1 MGSLSTL
8 VTEFEAGR
16 STPGRAQDLRDLF
29 LRHVDRVTRRYPD
42 AYFELGCRSDDAVE
56 GLADRALTVCA
67 AVAKGRFP
75 FMGRVPFRAFV
86 EEAFDDPPIRYHS
99 FYARLSVAREL
110 LRDDYAF
117 NLRRDPVL
125 RWRDQLHRD
134 IGAALKARAQA
145 VDDGGGGH
153 QRWRIDARGPTV
165 VRHLDDVRDAL
176 APVARDLS
184 VDDLVHRALTLAG
197 QPLAHSV
204 LSNLLGDVL
213 GGPPDEVPPE
223 APAPASLPEALTLR
237 RAVLGAWQELSEP
250 EQALVTAL
258 ARGDSYD
265 DLIARV
271 PAFRDR
277 SAVSRAVRACGE
289 RFVARIV
296 RDLGE
301 DPTGG
306 AATPKQVL
314 ELVAAV
320 VLPLVGQE
328 AS

>member
-1 MGSLSTL
+1 MGSLATL

-16 STPGRAQDLRDLF
+16 STALRAQDLRDLF

-42 AYFELGCRSDDAVE
+42 AYFELGCRTDDAVE
-56 GLADRALTVCA
+56 GLADRVLTICA
-67 AVAKGRFP
+67 AVSKGRFP
-75 FMGRVPFRAFV
+75 FSGRVPFRAFV
-86 EEAFDDPPIRYHS
+86 EEGFDDPPIRYHS
-99 FYARLSVAREL
+99 FYARLSIAREL

-125 RWRDQLHRD
+125 RWRDELHRS
-134 IGAALKARAQA
+134 IGAALRAHAEA
-145 VDDGGGGH
+145 VEGDGGGH
-153 QRWRIDARGPTV
+153 RRWRVSVRGPTR
-165 VRHLDDVRDAL
+165 VRNLDDVRSAL
-176 APVARDLS
+176 ARDADRLS
-184 VDDLVHRALTLAG
+184 LEELVVRALTLAG
-197 QPLAHSV
+197 QPLAHSA

-213 GGPPDEVPPE
+213 GGPKDEVPPV
-223 APAPASLPEALTLR
+223 PATPTSLPDALTLR
-237 RAVLGAWQELSEP
+237 RSVLSAWNELSEA
-250 EQALVTAL
+250 EQALVIAL

-265 DLIARV
+265 DLIAAV

-277 SAVSRAVRACGE
+277 SAVSRAVRSCGDQ
-289 RFVARIV
+289 FVGRIV

-306 AATPKQVL
+306 AATPKRVL

-320 VLPLVGQE
+320 VLPLLAEE

>member
-1 MGSLSTL
+1 MGSLSEL

-16 STPGRAQDLRDLF
+16 SAPARAQSLRDLF

-56 GLADRALTVCA
+56 GLADRTLAVCA
-67 AVAKGRFP
+67 AVEKGRFP
-75 FMGRVPFRAFV
+75 FSGRVPFRAYV
-86 EEAFDDPPIRYHS
+86 EEGFDDPPIRYHS
-99 FYARLSVAREL
+99 FYARLSIAREL

-125 RWRDQLHRD
+125 RWRDELHRS
-134 IGAALKARAQA
+134 IGGVLRDRAEA
-145 VDDGGGGH
+145 VDGDGGGH
-153 QRWRIDARGPTV
+153 RRWRVATRGPAM
-165 VRHLDDVRDAL
+165 VRHLDDVKQAL
-176 APVARDLS
+176 ARHARTLPLEE
-184 VDDLVHRALTLAG
+184 LVVKALTLAG
-197 QPLAHSV
+197 QPLSHSA
-204 LSNLLGDVL
+204 LSNLLGEVL
-213 GGPPDEVPPE
+213 GGPADEVPPE
-223 APAPASLPEALTLR
+223 EAMPQSLPDALTLR
-237 RAVLGAWQELSEP
+237 RSVMAAWQDLSED
-250 EQALVTAL
+250 EQALVVAV

-271 PAFRDR
+271 PGFRDR
-277 SAVSRAVRACGE
+277 SAVSRAVRRCGE
-289 RFVARIV
+289 QFVGRIV

-320 VLPLVGQE
+320 ALPLLAAE

>member
-1 MGSLSTL
+1 MGSLATL

-16 STPGRAQDLRDLF
+16 STAARAQDLRDLF

-42 AYFELGCRSDDAVE
+42 AYFELGCRSEDALE

-67 AVAKGRFP
+67 AVVKGRFP
-75 FMGRVPFRAFV
+75 FSGRVPFRAYV

-99 FYARLSVAREL
+99 FFARLSITREL

-125 RWRDQLHRD
+125 RWRDDLHRS
-134 IGAALKARAQA
+134 IGKALQTHAEA
-145 VDDGGGGH
+145 VDAEGGGH
-153 QRWRIDARGPTV
+153 RRWRVPARGPSM
-165 VRHLDDVRDAL
+165 VRNLEDVRTAL
-176 APVARDLS
+176 ARDAQALTLEE
-184 VDDLVHRALTLAG
+184 LVVRALTLAG
-197 QPLAHSV
+197 QPVSHSA
-204 LSNLLGDVL
+204 LSNLLGSVL
-213 GGPPDEVPPE
+213 GGPRDEVPPE
-223 APAPASLPEALTLR
+223 ASAMPSLPDAMTLR
-237 RAVLGAWQELSEP
+237 RSVLSAWKDLSEG
-250 EQALVTAL
+250 EQALVVAL

-265 DLIARV
+265 DLIAAV
-271 PAFRDR
+271 PTFRDR
-277 SAVSRAVRACGE
+277 SAVSRAVRSCGE
-289 RFVARIV
+289 RFVGRIV

-320 VLPLVGQE
+320 VLPLLAEE